1 MSAMNTTKKPFT
13 VFSSDPEKPSR
24 KISRSSPA
32 EERLAAIRAEVVS
45 ALEDRLGEL
54 SDECAKMQE
63 TVDRAK
69 DRMVKQGF
77 KVKLDDL
84 KSGRWHRVTSEIR
97 AFQEVLSFFDA
108 HGE

>member
-1 MSAMNTTKKPFT
+1 MTAMKKTFTLITNDPAMPTK
-13 VFSSDPEKPSR
+13 R
-24 KISRSSPA
+24 ISTSSPA
-32 EERLAAIRAEVVS
+32 DEKLAAIKSEIVS

-54 SDECAKMQE
+54 QDECAKMQD

-97 AFQEVLSFFDA
+97 AFQEVLSFFEA
-108 HGE
+108 HGA